1 MSHFLK
7 DYLQQELKQVRWLL
21 TREFKVDYN
30 TVSNLIS
37 LNDTVFDHI
46 GPLLILAFS
55 KSHANSKKGYI
66 LATAVYFILLG
77 HDIHQHQDKDL
88 TLNVLFGDYFYTKFF
103 DYLYK
108 YDLLRWANDFS
119 NIICQLQ
126 ESAII
131 KSQNAYSNLAPIK
144 LEEVIDKD
152 YANICELCSYIGGTL
167 IQLDET
173 MLVKLKHFGKNVGR
187 SIYLANLQIE
197 TNLALE
203 YLFKASRELATIN
216 GFIPK
221 KIMLTLLEQIKSKL
235 EKLKIEVAV

>member
-7 DYLQQELKQVRWLL
+7 DYLLQELKQVQWLVAK
-21 TREFKVDYN
+21 EFEMDYN
-30 TVSNLIS
+30 AASNSII
-37 LNDTVFDHI
+37 LNDKVFDHL

-55 KSHANSKKGYI
+55 KSHADSKKAYI
-66 LATAVYFILLG
+66 LATAIYFILLG
-77 HDIHQHQDKDL
+77 HDIHQQQNNNL

-108 YDLLRWANDFS
+108 YDLLRWADDFS

-131 KSQNAYSNLAPIK
+131 KSQNSYRSLPPVK

-152 YANICELCSYIGGTL
+152 YANICELCSYIGGSL

-173 MLVKLKHFGKNVGR
+173 TLLKLKHFGKNVGR
-187 SIYLANLQIE
+187 SIYLSNLEIE
-197 TNLALE
+197 TNLAFK
-203 YLFKASRELATIN
+203 YLFEASRELASIN
-216 GFIPK
+216 GFMPK
-221 KIMLTLLEQIKSKL
+221 KTMLTLLEQIKSKL